1 MKKIFT
7 RIGVLAMCALAL
19 CFALTACAGGGNN
32 GAKMAGYWELESG
45 TSGSEEITAEDVAF
59 MKTLGVQFIIYLGE
73 DGSAIVDTFGDVE
86 DVTWDIKSASIIYG
100 DSTGDS
106 TGKLELNGDK
116 LCYSEGSDGKLYF
129 TKGDDTLK
137 QKIEEDRKAMEEGSS
152 TTVKTESEAIN
163 PPVTVTDDEILTIT
177 AIERVVDEN
186 GMAGIK
192 FAFTNHNSEGTINF
206 HTVDDATISGKTYEC
221 YFYATVPAGATVEEV
236 CAFDGLSKL
245 EELKDI
251 HLQFSAYDSMT
262 FNDIATCNVDIA

>member
-7 RIGVLAMCALAL
+7 RISVLAMCALAL
-19 CFALTACAGGGNN
+19 CFALTACTGGGNN

-45 TSGSEEITAEDVAF
+45 KSSTEEITAEDVAF
-59 MKTLGVQFIIYLGE
+59 MKSIGVQFVLQLAE
-73 DGSAIVDTFGDVE
+73 DGTGVIDIFGDVE
-86 DVTWDIKSASIIYG
+86 NITWDKNKATLSYDGATCNLKLDG
-100 DSTGDS
+100 DALVVSDNSMGDL
-106 TGKLELNGDK
+106 KFK
-116 LCYSEGSDGKLYF
+116 
-129 TKGDDTLK
+129 KGDDTLK
-137 QKIEEDRKAMEEGSS
+137 QKIEDDRKAMEEGSD
-152 TTVKTESEAIN
+152 TTVKTASEAIN

-192 FAFTNHNSEGTINF
+192 FAFTNHKSEGTVNF

-221 YFYATVPAGATVEEV
+221 YFYATVAPGETVEEV
-236 CAFDGLSKL
+236 CAFDGLTKL